1 MKALIKTVTSTRI
14 VVCAALIGA
23 CSIGIIPAINST
35 AFAQEYGCIGN
46 FADTWVI
53 HTATPNVAG
62 LQIKANDALN
72 VFCDNKKAQ
81 YVIELYSV
89 NEYGKSERKA
99 ICPGNAQITV
109 NNNTPV
115 LICSFW
121 DGSANVVKNLSIELL
136 NQALPKDTR
145 SIEWS
150 LTTETTNGVIS
161 GRPESGVD
169 TGGSTGGNG
178 A

>member
-1 MKALIKTVTSTRI
+1 MKALIKTVISTRI
-14 VVCAALIGA
+14 VFCAALIGA
-23 CSIGIIPAINST
+23 SSIGITPAINNT
-35 AFAQEYGCIGN
+35 ALAQDYGCIGN
-46 FADTWVI
+46 FADTWMI
-53 HTATPNVAG
+53 HTTVIQLNG
-62 LQIKANDALN
+62 LQIKPNDALN

-81 YVIELYSV
+81 YTIELYSAT
-89 NEYGKSERKA
+89 ERGESERKA

-115 LICSFW
+115 LVCSFW

-136 NQALPKDTR
+136 ESALSNDSR
-145 SIEWS
+145 SIEWT
-150 LTTETTNGVIS
+150 LTSEIAQG
-161 GRPESGVD
+161 GRPQSGVG